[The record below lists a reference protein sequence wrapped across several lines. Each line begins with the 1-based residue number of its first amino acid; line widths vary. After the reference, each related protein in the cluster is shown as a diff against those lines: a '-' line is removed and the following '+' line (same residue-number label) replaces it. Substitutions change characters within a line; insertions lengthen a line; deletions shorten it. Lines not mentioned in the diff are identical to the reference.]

1 MFFIFIYFFIFLRK
15 TRASSAG
22 LAFAAANPYGP
33 ARPNPYSGK
42 TFSEKRQIFASA
54 MEDIV
59 SMNAENQ
66 MAIER
71 YCREHGSIE
80 YLSQGKM
87 HQIRF
92 EGFYQSSID
101 GVFCTARSTRVF
113 VPKGD
118 VYAMEIV
125 KGNLKKQAR
134 KMDLLQSIPEF
145 IRCRWTCYPPA
156 QLEISTD
163 EFFAGKKK
171 RRNMYYEGIA
181 IEYFDG
187 INLREWLVA
196 QSQGLSEEQRA
207 NVVHTDHV
215 KRAYERAKR
224 ALLNMWKKGWVHRH
238 MNVDH
243 FRYQSDTDDIRITA
257 TNYEFVT
264 KRSVIPTL
272 DWMELICED
281 FKDFAITFLLAVLSP
296 ERGFVHASSLSL
308 QSEASVITPRIL
320 EELDPEI
327 QLVQTFLEKDASERS
342 VEDIPASLRALAS
355 SPSSSKSLLP
365 NQMPESHV
373 ASSFVET
380 SICFPVIL
388 VLILMLLYGLQRTY
402 KFEQATLEKQ
412 LLECEEI

>member
-1 MFFIFIYFFIFLRK
+1 MFFIFIIYFFIFLRK

-54 MEDIV
+54 IEDIV
-59 SMNAENQ
+59 SMNGKREF
-66 MAIER
+66 
-71 YCREHGSIE
+71 CRNNCRRPHTH
-80 YLSQGKM
+80 M
-87 HQIRF
+87 
-92 EGFYQSSID
+92 
-101 GVFCTARSTRVF
+101 
-113 VPKGD
+113 
-118 VYAMEIV
+118 
-125 KGNLKKQAR
+125 N
-134 KMDLLQSIPEF
+134 

-156 QLEISTD
+156 QLAIGTD

-171 RRNMYYEGIA
+171 RRNIYYEGIA

-187 INLREWLVA
+187 INLREWLGA

-243 FRYQSDTDDIRITA
+243 FRYKSDTDDIRITA

-272 DWMELICED
+272 NWMELICED

-296 ERGFVHASSLSL
+296 ERGFVHAPSLSL
-308 QSEASVITPRIL
+308 QSEASVITQTIL

-342 VEDIPASLRALAS
+342 VEDIPASLRAFAS

-380 SICFPVIL
+380 SIGFPRIFVFF
-388 VLILMLLYGLQRTY
+388 LMLIYCWQRTCR
-402 KFEQATLEKQ
+402 FGPATLEKQ